1 MPDDPSLGEIARAVA
16 RIEQGLSKLVST
28 DVYTAHRLADQER
41 MARLESDQKA
51 DRAERER
58 SEEKAATLRRWVV
71 AVVIIPIAGILL
83 QLYMASK
90 GAP

>member
-1 MPDDPSLGEIARAVA
+1 
-16 RIEQGLSKLVST
+16 
-28 DVYTAHRLADQER
+28 

-58 SEEKAATLRRWVV
+58 AEEKAATLRRWVV